1 MPQPVAAGRR
11 DPLIWF
17 LAAIVFCPLAVLAWL
32 LLNPASDAI
41 LRIPVQHFY
50 IVSAVSILAFLMA
63 GLLAAATVQTGLYR
77 VLFLALGFMSM
88 GGIFSVHGLTTPG
101 VLLPAGPY
109 SISVVGASAF
119 LSLLVPGVFFGLSY
133 APRAARLERRLPFWP
148 AGWLVVVISTLVIAY
163 AIISVVS
170 TETIAHLPVSQPQAR
185 GGLATLTG
193 LLFLYAAWAQWRAYR
208 SARLE
213 TQATLVIAFLL
224 LADAQL
230 AMALSAAWT
239 LAWWEYHLLMLAA
252 VTLALRAIALER
264 ARGRTLRAILESTL
278 DLEVKVGAEI
288 ENVET
293 LATLAAAVELKDREI
308 QGHNVRVAELSVA
321 IGRELGLRTPD
332 LKLLARGGL
341 LHDVGKLGIPDAI
354 LHKPGPLDESEWQII
369 KTHPELGVTIARRA
383 GHLKDEEAPIL
394 HHHERMDGSGYPAAI
409 AGEAIPLPARI
420 VAVADTYDVLTS
432 DRPYRKARSQDEA
445 LRLVRDEAGTHLD
458 EAVVDALFRVVVPS
472 RAPEGR

>member
-1 MPQPVAAGRR
+1 MTRPVDAGRR
-11 DPLIWF
+11 DPLVWI
-17 LAAIVFCPLAVLAWL
+17 LGAVIAVPLAVLAWL
-32 LLNPASDAI
+32 LLDPGSDAI
-41 LRIPVQHFY
+41 LKVPVQHFY

-63 GLLAAATVQTGLYR
+63 GLLAVATVQTGLYR

-101 VLLPAGPY
+101 VLVPAGPY
-109 SISVVGASAF
+109 SFSVVGASAF
-119 LSLLVPGVFFGLSY
+119 LSMLVPAVFFALSY

-148 AGWLVVVISTLVIAY
+148 AGWLVVVIATLVIVY

-170 TETIAHLPVSQPQAR
+170 TETIADLPVSQPQAR
-185 GGLATLTG
+185 GMLATLTAI
-193 LLFLYAAWAQWRAYR
+193 LLVYAAWAQWRAYR
-208 SARLE
+208 GARLGV
-213 TQATLVIAFLL
+213 QGTLVIALLL
-224 LADAQL
+224 LAEAQL
-230 AMALSAAWT
+230 AMALSTVWT

-252 VTLALRAIALER
+252 VALALRAIAVER

-293 LATLAAAVELKDREI
+293 LAALAAAVELKDREI

-321 IGRELGLRTPD
+321 IGRELGLRTPE

-354 LHKPGPLDESEWQII
+354 LHKPGPLDEDEWRII

-383 GHLKDEEAPIL
+383 GHLRDEEGPIL

-409 AGEAIPLPARI
+409 AGEAIPLLARI

-432 DRPYRKARSQDEA
+432 DRPYRKARSRDEA
-445 LRLVRDEAGTHLD
+445 LRLVQDEAGPHLD
-458 EAVVDALFRVVVPS
+458 VAVVAALFKVVVPEL
-472 RAPEGR
+472 P